1 MKLLLIFLTISSA
14 FFAQQ
19 KITGTIFDKSTKQPI
34 PFVSIGIIGKSAG
47 TLSNE
52 QGFFDI
58 TFLENQKKDSLKIS
72 AIGYKPL
79 VFLVSDFIKE
89 VNKSIGLEALPTQ
102 LAEVIIRSKKAKYKI
117 LGTTKY
123 TKNNCTGF
131 ADIEGN
137 WKGSE
142 AAILIKNKKNCQ
154 IENFSFFV
162 IQNKYNDS
170 LSFRLNLYS
179 RISPPAGSPSWFGED
194 WVGPTIL
201 KKAIIFKVGVKQ
213 GEFTLPL
220 AAYNIQTSDD
230 FFVSLECLMDE
241 MEITKFCYSG
251 STTVQSFFKVK
262 AFAKWHKTSGSRG
275 SPGGGGGDFNVKV
288 SYTD

>member
-1 MKLLLIFLTISSA
+1 MKLLAVFLTFSSA

-58 TFLENQKKDSLKIS
+58 TFLENQKKDSVKIS
-72 AIGYKPL
+72 TIGYKPL

-89 VNKSIGLEALPTQ
+89 VNKSIGLEGLPTQ
-102 LAEVIIRSKKAKYKI
+102 LAEVVIRSKKVKFKT

-162 IQNKYNDS
+162 IQNKYTDS
-170 LSFRLNLYS
+170 LVFRLNLYS
-179 RISPPAGSPSWFGED
+179 RISPPAGSPSWFGDD

-201 KKAIIFKVGVKQ
+201 KKAIIFKVGTKQ

-220 AAYNIQTSDD
+220 SNYNIQTSSD

-251 STTVQSFFKVK
+251 SVNTPSFFKVK
-262 AFAKWHKTSGSRG
+262 AFAKWHKTGGSRG
-275 SPGGGGGDFNVKV
+275 GGGADFNVKV